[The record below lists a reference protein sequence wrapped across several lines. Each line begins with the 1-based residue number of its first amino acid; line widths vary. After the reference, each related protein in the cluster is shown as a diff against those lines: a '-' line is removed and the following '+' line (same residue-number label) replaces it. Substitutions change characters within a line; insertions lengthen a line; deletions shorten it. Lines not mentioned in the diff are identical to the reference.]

1 MNRAFWKLLVGQYK
15 EGWNDYEWRWETEE
29 FPSKRPDVNALLWR
43 GEELRGRRLLVF
55 SEQGL
60 GDVIQFVRYLP
71 LLLEREANVTFLTS
85 AKVIRLLRPLTAK
98 IAVISATKETT
109 YDFQCALMSLPY
121 RFNTD
126 LSSIPNKVPYLAA
139 EEELVARWKAR
150 IGGHGFKVGIA
161 WQGNPRASIDQGKS
175 IPVAEFVPLSGLP
188 GVRLISLQKH
198 DGLDQLALLQPD
210 SKIETLGD
218 DFDNELDAF
227 VDTAAVMESLDL
239 IITSDTSIAHLAG
252 ALGRPTWVALKHVPD
267 WRWMLDRDDSPWYP
281 TMRLFRQSARDDWR
295 SVFAAIEQELRS
307 LLGWQKGCT
316 ITSDRPDVRI
326 NPTAQLASTL
336 SQALALHQAGR
347 LAEAEQNYLQILKAQ
362 PDQFDCL
369 HLLGV
374 IFSQRGNYAE
384 AVRQIDVALKIN
396 PKAASAHNNRGTAL
410 RDLKRPAKRWRAT
423 TRRSRSS
430 PTTQRRTIIA
440 AMR

>member
-1 MNRAFWKLLVGQYK
+1 MISVVGGPNTSGAGKRRSFRASA
-15 EGWNDYEWRWETEE
+15 
-29 FPSKRPDVNALLWR
+29 PMSMPCH
-43 GEELRGRRLLVF
+43 GEARSLRGRRLLVF

-71 LLLEREANVTFLTS
+71 LLLEREANVTFLAS

-98 IAVISATKETT
+98 IAVISATKETSF
-109 YDFQCALMSLPY
+109 DFQCALMSLPY
-121 RFNTD
+121 RLNTD

-150 IGGHGFKVGIA
+150 VGGHGFKVGIA
-161 WQGNPRASIDQGKS
+161 WQGNPRASIDQGRS

-218 DFDNELDAF
+218 DFDNGLDAF

-307 LLGWQKGCT
+307 LLGVQEGRAIMSAKT
-316 ITSDRPDVRI
+316 DVRI
-326 NPTAQLASTL
+326 SPTAQVSWGELVDKITIL
-336 SQALALHQAGR
+336 EIKEVR
-347 LAEAEQNYLQILKAQ
+347 L
-362 PDQFDCL
+362 
-369 HLLGV
+369 
-374 IFSQRGNYAE
+374 
-384 AVRQIDVALKIN
+384 
-396 PKAASAHNNRGTAL
+396 T
-410 RDLKRPAKRWRAT
+410 
-423 TRRSRSS
+423 S
-430 PTTQRRTIIA
+430 PTAIA
-440 AMR
+440 NVCQELAALTGAAQDAHCKNSDSRQHQGGTSIGQ